1 MITSVLVKKLM
12 ATKSWGLSMSS
23 DFNANGLT
31 VSAVMQILNV
41 TKSYVYR
48 MIRNEE
54 LVVLQQKPIIID
66 PDSILN
72 KIRKLYPFI
81 VDRCF
86 TSLDYHIKSVARP
99 N

>member
-1 MITSVLVKKLM
+1 MKTNTPDFAPS
-12 ATKSWGLSMSS
+12 GLS
-23 DFNANGLT
+23 

-48 MIRNEE
+48 MIREDE
-54 LVVLQQKPIIID
+54 LEVIHKRPVLID
-66 PDSILN
+66 PDSLLN

-81 VDRCF
+81 VDRCL

-99 N
+99 TARPS

>member
-1 MITSVLVKKLM
+1 M

-54 LVVLQQKPIIID
+54 LVVLQQRPIIID

-86 TSLDYHIKSVARP
+86 TSLDYHIKSVAMKAI
-99 N
+99 